1 MVEQRAEG
9 WMRSGERVG
18 DDELGVLEV
27 SGYERDLEWW
37 MSFDVLNQEWQVLR
51 WL

>member
-1 MVEQRAEG
+1 MVEQQAEG
-9 WMRSGERVG
+9 WMRSGERGG
-18 DDELGVLEV
+18 DDEPGVLEV

-37 MSFDVLNQEWQVLR
+37 TSFDVLNQEWQVLR